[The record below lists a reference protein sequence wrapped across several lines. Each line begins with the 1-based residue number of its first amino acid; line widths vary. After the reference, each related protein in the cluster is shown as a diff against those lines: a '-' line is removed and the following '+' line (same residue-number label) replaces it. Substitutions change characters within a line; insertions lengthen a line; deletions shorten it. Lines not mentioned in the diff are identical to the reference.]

1 MAKIVQMNTYRRKRG
16 GKLKVP
22 RQSRYLVALRFPRF
36 IRDRRKTSSRIYAV
50 TRAFIDEM
58 GGFSLAL
65 GFTKV
70 KMQSGEW
77 HILAFPV
84 ASNRVREFLEA
95 IDEECANGLVEV
107 SVEGKIM
114 GVA

>member
-16 GKLKVP
+16 AKLKVP

-58 GGFSLAL
+58 GGFSLAR
-65 GFTKV
+65 K
-70 KMQSGEW
+70 
-77 HILAFPV
+77 
-84 ASNRVREFLEA
+84 R
-95 IDEECANGLVEV
+95 CADHTSFVYFQGSSSLT
-107 SVEGKIM
+107 S
-114 GVA
+114 ACLWP